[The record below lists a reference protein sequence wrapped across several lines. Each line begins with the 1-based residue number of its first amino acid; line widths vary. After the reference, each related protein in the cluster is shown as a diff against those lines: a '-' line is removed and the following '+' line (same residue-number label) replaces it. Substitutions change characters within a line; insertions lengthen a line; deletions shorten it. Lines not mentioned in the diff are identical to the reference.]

1 MYDVEGEGAEVI
13 ADIISQQEQQKEQQL
28 SVDLVMI
35 RDRQEAVSERV
46 KSIEAPSLL
55 EDRQGMS
62 RGCLLILSPHRSGSC
77 SRWRT

>member
-46 KSIEAPSLL
+46 K
-55 EDRQGMS
+55 
-62 RGCLLILSPHRSGSC
+62 
-77 SRWRT
+77 